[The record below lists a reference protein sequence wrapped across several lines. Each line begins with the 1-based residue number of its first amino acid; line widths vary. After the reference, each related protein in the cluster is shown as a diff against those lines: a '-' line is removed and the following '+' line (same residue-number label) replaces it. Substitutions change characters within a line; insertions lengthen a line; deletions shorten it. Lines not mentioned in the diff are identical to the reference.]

1 MHRLRFTVLLLAL
14 LAVVAGRAES
24 ATRMPVP
31 IPVAQNALSRPVFSS
46 EEKEN
51 SFLQTDFSS
60 GGNQGAGQ
68 GGGYIMLAGGG
79 ISLNQ
84 AISMV
89 ERRFKAR
96 VVRSDVRQE
105 GDRKIYVLRL
115 LDDSGNAQVV
125 RVDAASGQIM

>member
-1 MHRLRFTVLLLAL
+1 MHRLRLTFVLLGL
-14 LAVVAGRAES
+14 LA
-24 ATRMPVP
+24 
-31 IPVAQNALSRPVFSS
+31 F
-46 EEKEN
+46 
-51 SFLQTDFSS
+51 
-60 GGNQGAGQ
+60 GAGAAETVRAGTPAQ
-68 GGGYIMLAGGG
+68 RGNGEIILAAGG

-125 RVDAASGQIM
+125 RVDASSGAIL

>member
-1 MHRLRFTVLLLAL
+1 MPSSRFT
-14 LAVVAGRAES
+14 LAVLAA
-24 ATRMPVP
+24 A
-31 IPVAQNALSRPVFSS
+31 ALSVGTAFPVGAAP
-46 EEKEN
+46 
-51 SFLQTDFSS
+51 QGRTVV
-60 GGNQGAGQ
+60 GN
-68 GGGYIMLAGGG
+68 IVLAQGG

-115 LDDSGNAQVV
+115 LDDAGNAQVV
-125 RVDAASGQIM
+125 RVDAASGAIL

>member
-1 MHRLRFTVLLLAL
+1 MLAMLAALAL
-14 LAVVAGRAES
+14 SAGATDPAGAAQPARTVVGDIVLAE
-24 ATRMPVP
+24 
-31 IPVAQNALSRPVFSS
+31 
-46 EEKEN
+46 
-51 SFLQTDFSS
+51 
-60 GGNQGAGQ
+60 
-68 GGGYIMLAGGG
+68 GG

-115 LDDSGNAQVV
+115 LDDAGNAQVV
-125 RVDAASGQIM
+125 RVDAASGAIL

>member
-1 MHRLRFTVLLLAL
+1 MPNARF
-14 LAVVAGRAES
+14 
-24 ATRMPVP
+24 
-31 IPVAQNALSRPVFSS
+31 
-46 EEKEN
+46 
-51 SFLQTDFSS
+51 
-60 GGNQGAGQ
+60 
-68 GGGYIMLAGGG
+68 MLAAIIALAMSVGTAASAGAEPPARTVVGNIVLAAGG

-115 LDDSGNAQVV
+115 LDDAGNAQVV
-125 RVDAASGQIM
+125 RVDAASGAIL

>member
-1 MHRLRFTVLLLAL
+1 MPRLLIVLLLAL
-14 LAVVAGRAES
+14 LPLVAGPAES
-24 ATRMPVP
+24 AVRTQGRGE
-31 IPVAQNALSRPVFSS
+31 S
-46 EEKEN
+46 EHH
-51 SFLQTDFSS
+51 S
-60 GGNQGAGQ
+60 GH
-68 GGGYIMLAGGG
+68 IVLAGGG

-125 RVDAASGQIM
+125 RVDAASGSIL

>member
-1 MHRLRFTVLLLAL
+1 MPTFRFMLPICAALVMSVGTVCPALA
-14 LAVVAGRAES
+14 APAGKTVV
-24 ATRMPVP
+24 
-31 IPVAQNALSRPVFSS
+31 
-46 EEKEN
+46 
-51 SFLQTDFSS
+51 
-60 GGNQGAGQ
+60 GN
-68 GGGYIMLAGGG
+68 IVLAGGG

-115 LDDSGNAQVV
+115 LDDAGNAQVV
-125 RVDAASGQIM
+125 RVDAASGAIL

>member
-1 MHRLRFTVLLLAL
+1 MPRLRPTVVLLSLLAL
-14 LAVVAGRAES
+14 S
-24 ATRMPVP
+24 T
-31 IPVAQNALSRPVFSS
+31 
-46 EEKEN
+46 
-51 SFLQTDFSS
+51 
-60 GGNQGAGQ
+60 GAGLSAHSAYA
-68 GGGYIMLAGGG
+68 GTPHGSGRIVLAAGG

-89 ERRFKAR
+89 ERRFRAR

-125 RVDAASGQIM
+125 RVDAQTGQIM